1 MNRPLLI
8 TTFVCCGTAVA
19 SASPSSSFG
28 DRGYA
33 STGPDGRANGSS
45 SILVLEDLFTDG
57 AVVMFSENPGPAADL
72 TRKVAP
78 ADLRG
83 SGVFGSFEPTKGGSN
98 GGQIKEFPGGPVVPL
113 PAPAGLA
120 IAGLLF
126 IGSIR
131 RR

>member
-8 TTFVCCGTAVA
+8 TAFVCCSTTLA
-19 SASPSSSFG
+19 SAAPSASFG

-33 STGPDGRANGSS
+33 SIAANGTTNGST

-57 AVVMFSENPGPAADL
+57 PVVMLSENPGPAADL
-72 TRKVAP
+72 TRKTAP
-78 ADLRG
+78 QGFRG
-83 SGVFGSFEPTKGGSN
+83 PGVFGSFESTKGGSD
-98 GGQIKEFPGGPVVPL
+98 GGQIKELPGTPVVPL

-126 IGSIR
+126 IGGIR